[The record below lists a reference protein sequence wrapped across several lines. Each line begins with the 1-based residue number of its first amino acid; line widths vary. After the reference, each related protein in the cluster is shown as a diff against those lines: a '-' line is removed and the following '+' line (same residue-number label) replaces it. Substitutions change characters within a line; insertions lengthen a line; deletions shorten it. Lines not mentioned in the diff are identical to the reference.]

1 MPRFYERPKPSENKA
16 VTPGETKTPPKDPPK
31 DPKKDGKDDKEG
43 GGK

>member
-1 MPRFYERPKPSENKA
+1 MPRIYKPIGPTDNKA
-16 VTPGETKTPPKDPPK
+16 VTPGETKAPPK